1 MYSLEI
7 PDTMSSAMAI
17 IHLGIPEPPSCQD
30 INTTSRDR
38 SVNGPYQSLNIEI
51 SKEHPGIGLLLLWGW
66 FSEVEGPGDIGGSIQ
81 ILSSGVQ
88 QVDHVPSYL
97 GVWVV
102 FGSVVYDGGVAST
115 RRDSVEAQAL
125 IVLLLH
131 PALVNLHSSLVLSD
145 AFQFGAPAPEACH
158 SHSIPNMALPEAFL
172 FFGIARSPVIAD
184 TSPLNGILER
194 LVDMVVEVP
203 LFAKQLAWERN
214 KWIGLNYC
222 VDRFEVFSYLLCH
235 LRQARVPSR

>member
-1 MYSLEI
+1 
-7 PDTMSSAMAI
+7 
-17 IHLGIPEPPSCQD
+17 
-30 INTTSRDR
+30 
-38 SVNGPYQSLNIEI
+38 
-51 SKEHPGIGLLLLWGW
+51 
-66 FSEVEGPGDIGGSIQ
+66 
-81 ILSSGVQ
+81 
-88 QVDHVPSYL
+88 
-97 GVWVV
+97 
-102 FGSVVYDGGVAST
+102 
-115 RRDSVEAQAL
+115 
-125 IVLLLH
+125 
-131 PALVNLHSSLVLSD
+131 
-145 AFQFGAPAPEACH
+145 
-158 SHSIPNMALPEAFL
+158 MALPEAFL